1 MTDKKACEHCGSNTG
16 CARDTGWPCTAK
28 QAQAI
33 EDNYYRTAHGTTSLS
48 QRGYRSF
55 WD

>member
-1 MTDKKACEHCGSNTG
+1 MSKECDRCGSTTG

-28 QAQAI
+28 QAENI
-33 EDNYYRTAHGTTSLS
+33 ENRYYRRYHGTTDLAA
-48 QRGYRSF
+48 RGNRSF